1 LVAACQTIPN
11 THKIRRARQEQSGTS
26 EILDG
31 QTPEPSAVGGQAAGL
46 RNAQVSVHEAD
57 PVGAIAAGLGPG
69 PFELVLLFVSNR
81 GDFAALSVE
90 AHERL
95 DARHVTACTTAGEI
109 GAEGYE
115 EDQIVAL
122 GLLPSHF
129 RAVCYLVDGLDR
141 LDPQSEI
148 DKLIRHRVALAD
160 CAPDFTSEFAFLAID
175 GLSLREDELTAVLS
189 AGLGGVPL
197 FGGSAGDGEAFR
209 RTLLAL
215 DGETRGNAAVV
226 SMVRS
231 ICPIRVFSL
240 DHLTPTDI
248 KMVVTDADPERRIVR
263 QINAEPAA
271 REYARIVGKLPDQL
285 DQFTFAAHPVVV
297 QLGHRHHVRAIQR
310 VNAAGELVFFS
321 AIDEGM
327 VLTLATT
334 EDMAGHLETEL
345 SGLSRDRDPA
355 MILGCDCIL
364 RRLEAG
370 QNQQS
375 RAVSDVLRRHN
386 VRGFSTY
393 GEQLGALHVNHTM
406 TGVAFYPPD
415 DAE

>member
-1 LVAACQTIPN
+1 MDGL
-11 THKIRRARQEQSGTS
+11 TS
-26 EILDG
+26 D
-31 QTPEPSAVGGQAAGL
+31 PSAVGGEATGL
-46 RNAQVSVHEAD
+46 RSAQVSVHEAD

-69 PFELVLLFVSNR
+69 PFELVLMFVSAQC
-81 GDFAALSVE
+81 DFAALSAE
-90 AHERL
+90 ASDRL

-109 GAEGYE
+109 GAAGYE
-115 EDQIVAL
+115 EGQIVAL

-129 RAVCYLVDGLDR
+129 RAACYLVDGLDR
-141 LDPQSEI
+141 IDPQSEI
-148 DKLIRHRVALAD
+148 DRLIRHRVELADEAPALA
-160 CAPDFTSEFAFLAID
+160 SEFAFLAID

-197 FGGSAGDGEAFR
+197 FGGSAGDGETFQ

-215 DGETRGNAAVV
+215 DGVSRDNAAVV
-226 SMVRS
+226 SLVRS
-231 ICPIRVFSL
+231 TCPIRVFSL
-240 DHLTPTDI
+240 NHLTPTAT
-248 KMVVTDADPERRIVR
+248 KMVVTEADPARRIVR

-271 REYARIVGKLPDQL
+271 QEYARIVGKVPDQL

-297 QLGHRHHVRAIQR
+297 QLGQRHHVRAIQR
-310 VNAAGELVFFS
+310 VNEAGELVFFS

-334 EDMAGHLETEL
+334 EDMASHLETEL
-345 SGLSRDRDPA
+345 SGLSRDRAPS

-370 QNQQS
+370 QNQQT
-375 RAVSDVLRRHN
+375 RAVSEVLRRHN

>member
-1 LVAACQTIPN
+1 M
-11 THKIRRARQEQSGTS
+11 
-26 EILDG
+26 
-31 QTPEPSAVGGQAAGL
+31 GGQGSGL
-46 RNAQVSVHEAD
+46 RNAQVSVHDTD

-69 PFELVLLFVSNR
+69 PFELVLLFVSSH
-81 GDFAALSVE
+81 GDFDRIAAA
-90 AHERL
+90 AHARL
-95 DARHVTACTTAGEI
+95 DARHVSACTTAGEI
-109 GAEGYE
+109 GASGYE
-115 EDQIVAL
+115 DDQIVAL

-129 RAVCYLVDGLDR
+129 RAACYLVDGLDR

-160 CAPDFTSEFAFLAID
+160 EAPKFISEFAFLAID

-189 AGLGGVPL
+189 TGLGGVPL
-197 FGGSAGDGEAFR
+197 FGGSAGDGERFR
-209 RTLLAL
+209 RTRLAL
-215 DGETRGNAAVV
+215 DGETRDNAAVV
-226 SMVRS
+226 SLVRS
-231 ICPIRVFSL
+231 VGAIRVFSL

-248 KMVVTDADPERRIVR
+248 KMVVTEADPARRIVC

-271 REYARIVGKLPDQL
+271 REYARIVGKMPDQL

-297 QLGHRHHVRAIQR
+297 QLGQRHHVRAIQR
-310 VNAAGELVFFS
+310 VNEDGELVFFS

-345 SGLSRDRDPA
+345 SGLSRDRAPE

-370 QNQQS
+370 QNQQT
-375 RAVSDVLRRHN
+375 RAVSEVLRRHK

-406 TGVAFYPPD
+406 TGVAFYAPD
-415 DAE
+415 DGT